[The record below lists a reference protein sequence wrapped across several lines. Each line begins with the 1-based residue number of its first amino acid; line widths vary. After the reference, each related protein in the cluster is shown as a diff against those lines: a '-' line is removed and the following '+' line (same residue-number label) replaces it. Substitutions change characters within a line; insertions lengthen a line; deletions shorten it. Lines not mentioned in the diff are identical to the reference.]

1 MIKISVSMLSVL
13 VMLSGCLTPL
23 VLVGSAIGG
32 AVQVDQVSEV
42 KNLKIR
48 IRKLEDDISRR

>member
-1 MIKISVSMLSVL
+1 MIKISIGMLSVL

-23 VLVGSAIGG
+23 VLVSSTIGG

-48 IRKLEDDISRR
+48 IRKLEDETP